1 MKTFKDFKK
10 KIDGIMEYSTLSQ
23 TGAWQTVNGTGSH
36 HIDQDKALAE
46 VNMFIAR
53 NLDRLFTD
61 PVDAINMLR
70 SKLNFVGF
78 DFTPNLDEVYGGG
91 TVNFPVTRHG
101 GSFGTK
107 PDHDLKAGFYKGD
120 GIPGFKL
127 SLSGSVT
134 MESTGYRISLKMT
147 SVPGEGQTDPD
158 IVDSN

>member
-91 TVNFPVTRHG
+91 TVNHSEPNQ
-101 GSFGTK
+101 
-107 PDHDLKAGFYKGD
+107 
-120 GIPGFKL
+120 
-127 SLSGSVT
+127 T
-134 MESTGYRISLKMT
+134 MT
-147 SVPGEGQTDPD
+147 
-158 IVDSN
+158 

>member
-78 DFTPNLDEVYGGG
+78 DFTGLDLNLIQQ
-91 TVNFPVTRHG
+91 
-101 GSFGTK
+101 
-107 PDHDLKAGFYKGD
+107 A
-120 GIPGFKL
+120 
-127 SLSGSVT
+127 
-134 MESTGYRISLKMT
+134 
-147 SVPGEGQTDPD
+147 
-158 IVDSN
+158 VDCRLGLLCLRKQ